1 VFDALRVGKRRI
13 CAVPTIHRLPFS
25 HHGYAGSETFL
36 VFHWAAKGTAK
47 SLGFAPGVTNLFP
60 KAGELVCY
68 PDDDEHDHG
77 YRPALMSR

>member
-1 VFDALRVGKRRI
+1 M
-13 CAVPTIHRLPFS
+13 PTMHRLSSDIPVTP
-25 HHGYAGSETFL
+25 ACQEFL